1 MADTHDILLIAVSF
15 GGIPFTQGAGDNAF
29 INVVAPTQMGA
40 VTGAQG
46 DLVFHRTPDNAYT
59 VTLSLLGTSSN
70 NALLQAARQAQRLP
84 GGGASTMVIANTS
97 SGQILEGDATI
108 SKEPDVNW
116 GPETPTYEWTI
127 LLESKVGWR
136 TQAASPAVP

>member
-1 MADTHDILLIAVSF
+1 MENHDILLVAASF
-15 GGIPFTQGAGDNAF
+15 GGIPFVQGAGEGAF
-29 INVVAPTQMGA
+29 VNIVAPTQAGT

-46 DLVFHRTPDNAYT
+46 NTVHHRIPDNTYT
-59 VTLSLLGTSSN
+59 VTLSVLGTSTN

-84 GGGASTMVIANTS
+84 GGGAATMVINNTG
-97 SGQILEGDATI
+97 SGQILEGDAII

-127 LLESKVGWR
+127 LLESRIGWR
-136 TQAASPAVP
+136 TQTAAPLIP